1 MKRIISILI
10 CAIMLTS
17 CNVFSNKKDKIG
29 FDDSGLETLPE
40 IYNNISTNLDE
51 IKKKEYGNL
60 KFNNFDIN
68 FPNIEEIHN
77 IRITPFEPVSR
88 KEFLDEFVEIAKG
101 LSPNHQYDE
110 DNIYIL
116 SDFLYRNEPE
126 TYTYEDPDTGEDV
139 TRFSHPKFSEYMSGY
154 LNQEFDFYALMY
166 ETDTYG
172 INNDDVYLLM
182 GNPNLVPRVNKGKSA
197 RLNDGESFLAGWQ
210 PMYVFELEAA
220 YLTSE
225 LKDESYKLLDKEMSI
240 KDAVAFAEDFFMNK
254 LPYETNPD
262 IGIDI
267 PEVHVYEVKDGVFGY
282 CFLLRR
288 KYNGIPFEYI
298 MSGRARSEMSD
309 KKQYESDMRESFMI
323 ESDDIDFWVGDE
335 KCQNIEH
342 IGEPI
347 KKILGLEAVIDIV
360 SNKLSAGVMFN
371 IDSVELVY
379 SRVDE
384 EDSDAQIA
392 NPVWKVI
399 AINENDKLRYHTY
412 VDAVTGE
419 LRYYTM
425 AI

>member
-51 IKKKEYGNL
+51 IKKKEYENL

-110 DNIYIL
+110 DNLFII
-116 SDFLYRNEPE
+116 SDQLGFKDI
-126 TYTYEDPDTGEDV
+126 TYEDPDTGEE
-139 TRFSHPKFSEYMSGY
+139 RGWNLYPKFSDYK
-154 LNQEFDFYALMY
+154 QDFMKNNINDALLMY
-166 ETDTYG
+166 ECDTYG
-172 INNDDVYLLM
+172 VNKNDVYALLNIPVT
-182 GNPNLVPRVNKGKSA
+182 GQCRINKGKAA
-197 RLNDGESFLAGWQ
+197 RMVDSGGHLAGWQ

-225 LKDESYKLLDKEMSI
+225 LKDESYKLLDKEISI

-267 PEVHVYEVKDGVFGY
+267 PEVHVYKVKDDVFGY

-288 KYNGIPFEYI
+288 KYGGIPFEYI
-298 MSGRARSEMSD
+298 MPGRARSEMSD
-309 KKQYESDMRESFMI
+309 KKEYEFDMRESFMV
-323 ESDDIDFWVGDE
+323 ESDDMDFWVGSE

-347 KKILGLEAVIDIV
+347 KKILGLEAIIDIV